1 VKPPRFAYVAAT
13 TVDQAVRSLHELGS
27 EAKVLAGGQSL
38 MPMLSMRLAR
48 PDALVDVNRVP
59 GLDSITRH
67 NGELVLGALVRHHDA
82 ATSAVVAE
90 ACPLLT
96 QALPFVG
103 HPSIRHRGTVAGSLA
118 HADPAAELPAV
129 ALALGATMV
138 ATSVRGERR
147 IASDDFFRSWF
158 TTALEPDELLT
169 EVRFRAQPADT
180 GSSFLEVARRHGD
193 FAQVGIA
200 ATLRVQDGLLRDPRL
215 VAVSAGPVPVRLLAA
230 EAALA
235 DQPLGDASIAAAA
248 TAAAEEIQP
257 GSDVHSPAD
266 YKRAALRALLARAVG
281 AAADDSMAR
290 SA

>member
-1 VKPPRFAYVAAT
+1 MKPPRFAYVAAT
-13 TVDQAVRSLHELGS
+13 TVDQAVRSLHDLGS

-147 IASDDFFRSWF
+147 IASDDFFHSWF

-200 ATLRVQDGLLRDPRL
+200 AILRVQDGLLRDPRL

-248 TAAAEEIQP
+248 RAAAEEIQP
-257 GSDVHSPAD
+257 GSDVHSPAG